1 VGTITPPSGAALA
14 SSATET
20 SAAPASATITD
31 ASGVGVDPSVPV
43 SGAEA
48 SIGSI
53 AASGETQ
60 APAMQ
65 SNPLAQSNG
74 LEHAVRQLVTPQA

>member
-1 VGTITPPSGAALA
+1 VTPPSGAALA
-14 SSATET
+14 SSVIET
-20 SAAPASATITD
+20 SDVEASATITD
-31 ASGVGVDPSVPV
+31 ASGGGSDPSVPA
-43 SGAEA
+43 SGVDA

-65 SNPLAQSNG
+65 SKPFAQSTG
-74 LEHAVRQLVTPQA
+74 LEQAVRQLVTPQA